1 MGQVLAEMLL
11 DIKNICFSTMLCA
24 RLMQCNVSV
33 AFVHYFID
41 QYLSSA
47 SPRIKTDFF
56 KQIKRDAKRSFFL
69 FGHAHNNLRLVK
81 GRDWKNILNYH
92 FRAQCQGG
100 ENPGS

>member
-1 MGQVLAEMLL
+1 MRKWCIFLELVLGQVLAEMLV

-56 KQIKRDAKRSFFL
+56 KQIKRDAKRSFFCSAL
-69 FGHAHNNLRLVK
+69 LIIIWDWLRAGI
-81 GRDWKNILNYH
+81 GRI
-92 FRAQCQGG
+92 F
-100 ENPGS
+100 